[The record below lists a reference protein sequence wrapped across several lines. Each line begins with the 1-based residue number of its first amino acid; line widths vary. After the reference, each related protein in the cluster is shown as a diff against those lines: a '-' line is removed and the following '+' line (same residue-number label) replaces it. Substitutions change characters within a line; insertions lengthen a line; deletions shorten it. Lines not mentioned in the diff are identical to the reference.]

1 MLYHE
6 FEEMK
11 ECVHKALPN
20 QIISALTVGLSDGEQ
35 DEVHRAQLEEWVY
48 LCENRSIAIHIL
60 FPPSDHLT
68 ACWQHPHPVLNK
80 YTTQS
85 GPVLLP
91 LPPPAASAGS
101 DALDFVLGV
110 FDANSLR
117 LGQ

>member
-1 MLYHE
+1 M
-6 FEEMK
+6 
-11 ECVHKALPN
+11 
-20 QIISALTVGLSDGEQ
+20 GEQ
-35 DEVHRAQLEEWVY
+35 DEVHRAQLEEWVVSLQQSLQY
-48 LCENRSIAIHIL
+48 NSHSLH
-60 FPPSDHLT
+60 PSDRLS
-68 ACWQHPHPVLNK
+68 ACWQHPHPALNK